1 MGSLQSSAAAAM
13 LSLAVSVPGI
23 SATASTGQPVAG
35 WWLNLVPQVLLLD
48 DDVIEEA
55 DPCSTGYEVRD
66 LIGPAVYTTRFIPSA
81 LVMGLATSSALAGD
95 VATPIARDASFS
107 AENDAAM
114 DRMMS
119 AMHSAPTG
127 DIDKDFVTMM
137 VPHHQGAID
146 MAIAYLRYGTNE
158 RLRRLAQEIVVTQ
171 RDEIVAMQLTLE
183 PATLPLHERHQH
195 ADHP

>member
-66 LIGPAVYTTRFIPSA
+66 LIGPAGYTTRFVPSQ
-81 LVMGLATSSALAGD
+81 
-95 VATPIARDASFS
+95 ARVCIFD
-107 AENDAAM
+107 
-114 DRMMS
+114 
-119 AMHSAPTG
+119 
-127 DIDKDFVTMM
+127 
-137 VPHHQGAID
+137 
-146 MAIAYLRYGTNE
+146 Y
-158 RLRRLAQEIVVTQ
+158 
-171 RDEIVAMQLTLE
+171 RDEWGEDTTVCAMFDDREAVAAARVPM
-183 PATLPLHERHQH
+183 P
-195 ADHP
+195 